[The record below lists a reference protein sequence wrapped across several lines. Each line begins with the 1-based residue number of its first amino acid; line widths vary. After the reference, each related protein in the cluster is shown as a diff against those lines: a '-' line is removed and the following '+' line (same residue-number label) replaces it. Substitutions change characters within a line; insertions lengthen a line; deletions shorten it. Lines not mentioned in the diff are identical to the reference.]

1 MPGIFQGEKMKQ
13 KTRTLR
19 EKIWHS
25 LWGVDGS
32 PNSICTNSPNFEKTV
47 DRILRLIRDEQR
59 EKCKKCLEQTVENI
73 KAREM
78 ERMGMD
84 SSNSD
89 FYKGIK

>member
-1 MPGIFQGEKMKQ
+1 M
-13 KTRTLR
+13 
-19 EKIWHS
+19 S
-25 LWGVDGS
+25 
-32 PNSICTNSPNFEKTV
+32 
-47 DRILRLIRDEQR
+47 RILRLIRSEQKR
-59 EKCKKCLEQTVENI
+59 KCKKGLEQTVENI

>member
-1 MPGIFQGEKMKQ
+1 MSKRKSL
-13 KTRTLR
+13 TLR
-19 EKIWHS
+19 GKMLIEVR
-25 LWGVDGS
+25 GVWYGTKVEDA
-32 PNSICTNSPNFEKTV
+32 V

-59 EKCKKCLEQTVENI
+59 RKCKKCLEQTVENI